1 MKHFADTM
9 KDGSYY
15 FGWQV
20 NAFTHNHHVIVS
32 ENFLLFLSLLC
43 GCLVLQHYVEKEYKI
58 TFLPGALAT
67 MLVSVIVGGIIR
79 LSIPHDESF
88 SPLVIGFS
96 SDVLYFGLLPPI
108 IFDSAYH
115 LRRRLF
121 FGNLGAVF
129 ALACAG
135 TIIITMLTA
144 LGITA
149 IQHNGTKFGIDV
161 NFTVM
166 ERITFACALSAT
178 DPVSTLAVFSN
189 LKVDPTLFY
198 AMLGESV
205 LNDAVAITAFRVSS
219 RLIEA
224 TSLTYLD
231 GVACAVNFI
240 VLAIGSSVIGYCTG
254 LMVALGLKHTHF
266 GKDKVVP
273 MGIVVCAMYIPFFL
287 AEILQLSGVVAIF
300 FGGIAARR

>member
-1 MKHFADTM
+1 MM
-9 KDGSYY
+9 KDSSYY

-20 NAFTHNHHVIVS
+20 NAFTHNHHVILS

-58 TFLPGALAT
+58 VFLPGALAT

-144 LGITA
+144 LGISV
-149 IQHNGTKFGIDV
+149 IQNYGAKFGIDV

-231 GVACAVNFI
+231 GIACAVNFI
-240 VLAIGSSVIGYCTG
+240 VLAIGSSVIGYGTG

-266 GKDKVVP
+266 GKDKIVP